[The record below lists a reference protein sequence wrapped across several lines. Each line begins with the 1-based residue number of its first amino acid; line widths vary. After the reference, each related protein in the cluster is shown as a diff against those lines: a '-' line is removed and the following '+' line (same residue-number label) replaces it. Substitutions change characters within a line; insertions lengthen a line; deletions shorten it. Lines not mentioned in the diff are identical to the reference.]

1 METFKYKYCVIKNN
15 TDTVYLSNDKIS
27 ISPLYDTI
35 LEDVKVNICD
45 NGALDI
51 CGDGVEYCFT
61 FEREKLSD
69 INVTDTPHED
79 YIKHYKGLKIF
90 GCYIKKPYDYVEKGW
105 YRLRDKTPNRRIIMS
120 KYKLKIK

>member
-1 METFKYKYCVIKNN
+1 METLKYKYCKIKHE

-27 ISPLYDTI
+27 VSPFFDTL
-35 LEDVKVNICD
+35 LEDVKVDICD
-45 NGALDI
+45 NGVLNI
-51 CGDGVEYCFT
+51 CGDLVEYCFV

-69 INVTDTPHED
+69 ISVVETPHED

-90 GCYIKKPYDYVEKGW
+90 GYYIKKPYEYVEGW
-105 YRLRDKTPNRRIIMS
+105 YRLRDKTPNVRIVMS